1 MVEAPHKKII
11 ILAGPNG
18 AGKTT
23 FARAFLPQEAGVPRF
38 INADLIAAGLAP
50 FAPERAAIQAGRLML
65 DEIQRSTDR
74 GKGLGRETMNPKD
87 ISSARNPDQRASLVA
102 MQRAAQMARQIAIQT
117 NTAIILHQDG
127 KMVRI
132 TANQL
137 REQDLAGS
145 AADRRG

>member
-1 MVEAPHKKII
+1 M
-11 ILAGPNG
+11 
-18 AGKTT
+18 
-23 FARAFLPQEAGVPRF
+23 
-38 INADLIAAGLAP
+38 
-50 FAPERAAIQAGRLML
+50 
-65 DEIQRSTDR
+65 
-74 GKGLGRETMNPKD
+74 
-87 ISSARNPDQRASLVA
+87 VA

-145 AADRRG
+145 AADRRD

>member
-1 MVEAPHKKII
+1 
-11 ILAGPNG
+11 
-18 AGKTT
+18 
-23 FARAFLPQEAGVPRF
+23 
-38 INADLIAAGLAP
+38 
-50 FAPERAAIQAGRLML
+50 
-65 DEIQRSTDR
+65 
-74 GKGLGRETMNPKD
+74 MNPKD

-137 REQDLAGS
+137 QEQELAGS
-145 AADRRG
+145 SADRRD